1 MRPTGA
7 DILVVDDEADIREL
21 VSGLLEDEGH
31 AVRTA
36 SNSDAALAAIRA
48 RKPSLALLDI
58 WMQGGGLDGLELLD
72 LIKQIDEDLPVVMIS
87 GHGNIETAVSAL
99 KRGAYDFI
107 EKPFKSD
114 RLVVVVQRALE
125 ATSLRREN
133 RRLRTQVMT
142 PPGLIG
148 RSAAAQALR
157 STIAKVAPA
166 NSRVLISG
174 PPGSGK
180 ELVARQIHDASPR
193 ARCEFVAIAAA
204 GMTPERLDVELFG
217 EDGGEGG
224 AHKVGVFERAHGG
237 TLYLDEVADMP
248 RESQSRILRVLVE
261 QRFRR
266 VGGSQDVQVDVRV
279 VSSTS
284 RDLKTEIAEGR
295 FREDLFHRLNV
306 VPVRVPPLSERR
318 EDIAELVELFVESI
332 CAAQGLA
339 RRPIADDAIAVMQV
353 HPWPGNV
360 RQLRNNVERLLI
372 MATGGPGE
380 PITAEMMPQDGAGAA
395 TAGAL
400 GAERIIALPL
410 REAREVFER
419 EYLAA
424 QIMRFGGNISRTA
437 GFIGMERSALHRKL
451 KSLGV
456 SPSRGGDDDLD
467 DVVGDVAGDED

>member
-1 MRPTGA
+1 MRSTGA
-7 DILVVDDEADIREL
+7 DILVVDDEADIRDL

-36 SNSDAALAAIRA
+36 SNSDEALAAIRA
-48 RKPSLALLDI
+48 RKPSLAVLDI
-58 WMQGGGLDGLELLD
+58 WMQGGGLDGLEILD
-72 LIKQIDEDLPVVMIS
+72 VVQGLDPDLPVVMIS

-114 RLVVVVQRALE
+114 RLVVVVDRALE
-125 ATSLRREN
+125 AASLKREN
-133 RRLRTQVMT
+133 RRLRAQAMA
-142 PPGLIG
+142 PAGLIG
-148 RSAAAQALR
+148 KSAAAQQLR
-157 STIAKVAPA
+157 TTIAKVAPA
-166 NSRVLISG
+166 NSRVLVSG

-180 ELVARQIHDASPR
+180 ELVARQIHEASPR
-193 ARCEFVAIAAA
+193 SRGEFVAISAA

-217 EDGGEGG
+217 EEGADGRPS
-224 AHKVGVFERAHGG
+224 KIGVFERAHNG
-237 TLYLDEVADMP
+237 TLYLDDVADMP

-266 VGGSQDVQVDVRV
+266 VGGEQDVQVDVRV
-279 VSSTS
+279 VTSTS
-284 RDLKTEIAEGR
+284 RDLKIEISEGR

-306 VPVRVPPLSERR
+306 VPIRVPPLSERR
-318 EDIAELVELFVESI
+318 EDIADLVDYFIDSL
-332 CAAQGLA
+332 AASQGLQ
-339 RRPIADDAIAVMQV
+339 RRRVGEDAIAVLQV

-360 RQLRNNVERLLI
+360 RQLRNNIERLLI
-372 MATGGPGE
+372 LSTGDADEAITADMLPQEVATGGSPG
-380 PITAEMMPQDGAGAA
+380 M
-395 TAGAL
+395 L

-437 GFIGMERSALHRKL
+437 AFIGMERSALHRKL

-456 SPSRGGDDDLD
+456 SPARGGDDEDL
-467 DVVGDVAGDED
+467 A